1 MNAHTTI
8 SPLDTIRELYRGLSM
23 DDQLALMTDLVQGG
37 HRNLRRSDDFIDAL
51 IPVENAFVTAFGDLD
66 HYAGAA

>member
-23 DDQLALMTDLVQGG
+23 DDQLALMSDLIQGG
-37 HRNLRRSDDFIDAL
+37 HRDLNRSDAFIDGL
-51 IPVENAFVTAFGDLD
+51 MPVDAAFV
-66 HYAGAA
+66 AAWPELVA